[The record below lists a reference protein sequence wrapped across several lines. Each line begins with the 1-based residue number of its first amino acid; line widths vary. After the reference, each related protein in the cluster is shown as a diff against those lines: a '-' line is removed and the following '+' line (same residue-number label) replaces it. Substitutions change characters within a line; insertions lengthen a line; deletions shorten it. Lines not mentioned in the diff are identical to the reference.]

1 MNDCHMFVV
10 ALVLICMFPLLLL
23 AVTTAEPFD
32 LELAKGQLLI
42 AYSSYCRPEL
52 ITQWNCY
59 WCTFPQAFN
68 VTVVKV
74 VYNSQ
79 THIQGFVGIYKDN
92 RKRSTIGVAM
102 RGTVM
107 LDPVNWLHNIDFRLV
122 SYDGSKTVKVHS
134 GFLSDFQSVYLDI
147 RGGVFLAR
155 QRCPTCK
162 RLVVTGHSLGGAL
175 ATLVALDLKKAFP
188 GLDIVAYTFGSPR
201 VGNADLASFYGS
213 QIGTTWRTT
222 NNNDIVPHLP
232 PQLASYHHVA
242 TEVWER
248 NTGYT
253 VCNSSGEDPSC
264 ADSVKIPSI
273 TDHFLYMQTD
283 LRLGRSHCT
292 LWPSAQ

>member
-107 LDPVNWLHNIDFRLV
+107 LDPVNWLHNIDFRTIYSA
-122 SYDGSKTVKVHS
+122 SY
-134 GFLSDFQSVYLDI
+134 FF
-147 RGGVFLAR
+147 VFL
-155 QRCPTCK
+155 
-162 RLVVTGHSLGGAL
+162 
-175 ATLVALDLKKAFP
+175 
-188 GLDIVAYTFGSPR
+188 
-201 VGNADLASFYGS
+201 
-213 QIGTTWRTT
+213 
-222 NNNDIVPHLP
+222 
-232 PQLASYHHVA
+232 
-242 TEVWER
+242 
-248 NTGYT
+248 
-253 VCNSSGEDPSC
+253 
-264 ADSVKIPSI
+264 
-273 TDHFLYMQTD
+273 
-283 LRLGRSHCT
+283 
-292 LWPSAQ
+292 